1 MANVGIAYFVGMLAV
16 FALLQGCTSQRECF
30 KPCHIDLYGE
40 NACAGTPDGNPQACT
55 EMYAAGD
62 KCLQYLSCDGCNTV
76 KDPRFDACVSC
87 FRACTGGFEDCETRC
102 G

>member
-1 MANVGIAYFVGMLAV
+1 MADTGVACVVGVLALL
-16 FALLQGCTSQRECF
+16 LLQGCAQRECF
-30 KPCHIDLYGE
+30 KPCHIDLYGA
-40 NACAGTPDGNPQACT
+40 NGCAGTPDGGPLACT

-87 FRACTGGFEDCETRC
+87 FRSCTGGFEDCEARC